1 MQKRQVLQDLK
12 FGERVAEQESA
23 DLASYFVETEQ
34 WRQLRRNQV
43 DVIFGPKGSGK
54 SAIYSTLLQR
64 EDEFW
69 DENVLLISAENPRGA
84 PVFGAL
90 VSDPPSSELELLA
103 LWKLYILSLIG
114 STMADYGLNDPD
126 SKEVLSALVEAKLLP
141 AKNASL
147 ATRLRQVVDYVRR
160 RLRIET
166 ELKFDATTGMPTGL
180 VGRISMSEPS
190 SDDQAHGLMSVD
202 QLLAAAN
209 RGLEANG
216 HGVWVLFDRLDVAF
230 ADSRELEANAL
241 RALFKCYLDMS
252 DLDQIVLKIFLRSD
266 IWAAI
271 TEGGFREA
279 SHITRQMNIQW
290 PEASLLNLVVR
301 RLLSNVDLVRHYN
314 VNADAILR
322 DAAEQRSFFNRIVPD
337 QVEAGKARKTFEWL
351 LSRVQDGTKNVAP
364 RELIHVLTEA
374 KNQQMIMLD
383 RGENDPPGEELL
395 APAAFRLALPV
406 VSKVRLDQTIY
417 AEYPE
422 LKKYIVELESEKT
435 DQNPDTLA
443 RIWRKPPLSAA
454 GIATRLVEIGFFEER
469 GTNDDP
475 RYWVPFLYRPGLSMI
490 QGAASDYS

>member
-1 MQKRQVLQDLK
+1 
-12 FGERVAEQESA
+12 
-23 DLASYFVETEQ
+23 
-34 WRQLRRNQV
+34 
-43 DVIFGPKGSGK
+43 
-54 SAIYSTLLQR
+54 
-64 EDEFW
+64 
-69 DENVLLISAENPRGA
+69 
-84 PVFGAL
+84 
-90 VSDPPSSELELLA
+90 
-103 LWKLYILSLIG
+103 
-114 STMADYGLNDPD
+114 
-126 SKEVLSALVEAKLLP
+126 
-141 AKNASL
+141 
-147 ATRLRQVVDYVRR
+147 
-160 RLRIET
+160 
-166 ELKFDATTGMPTGL
+166 
-180 VGRISMSEPS
+180 
-190 SDDQAHGLMSVD
+190 
-202 QLLAAAN
+202 
-209 RGLEANG
+209 
-216 HGVWVLFDRLDVAF
+216 
-230 ADSRELEANAL
+230 
-241 RALFKCYLDMS
+241 MS